1 MCAARW
7 NASPYT
13 KGWIAM
19 SDVRVAPWRISRD
32 APVDGYS
39 ESLFA
44 LGNGYLGVRGFSLQE
59 PKRRACDHGIFR
71 AGLFEPIRPGIT
83 DMVQLPDVLGLRV
96 VGEEPRAV
104 FQELDMRAGV
114 LTHRWRGKAVEVAT
128 SRMVSMADTQLIC
141 IRMRI
146 TALEKTYV
154 RVQNAV
160 DAEVRNLPVHDDQ
173 TVEETETVRLLKAA
187 EQTEGMLRMRTA
199 HTGREVCF
207 RISCM
212 GPLEA
217 GLAAGETLALEK
229 RVRVLMDGE
238 AAHPDEADP
247 WAAHQSAWDALWRD
261 CDIRLDAD
269 SRIQGAVR
277 YNVFQLL
284 CSNAAETADVSIG
297 ARGLTHGRYKGNA
310 FWDTD
315 IFMLP
320 FFCWHRPQAA
330 KNLVRYRLNRLDA
343 ARALAAQQNLKG
355 ARYPWMCAAD
365 GTEQCESWDIGLC
378 ETHVTAGVAY
388 AAHRCAEITGDGA
401 LEGQSAE
408 MYLETARYWLSRFTW
423 EPGRRQYSSFFVKGP
438 DEYCGAAVNNTYTNY
453 MARANVRL
461 ALAHAQME
469 EEERKRLAHFARN
482 ITLLYDPKRDLYLQ
496 DELFE
501 RLEPMPPVRREGEPL
516 YKTVCFDRMQ
526 RYRALKQAD
535 LVQLMALFPNDF
547 TPAQKRAVWDA
558 YEPLT
563 VHDSSLSFGTHALL
577 AFRLGLREKA
587 WSYFERSLLFDLEDV
602 LGNTAREG
610 VHMAALGASWQALVY
625 GALGL
630 WSEEGR
636 LTAEPCL
643 PEQIK
648 GISLAAYH
656 RGRRLRIVTDGGET
670 SIAEEA

>member
-1 MCAARW
+1 
-7 NASPYT
+7 
-13 KGWIAM
+13 M
-19 SDVRVAPWRISRD
+19 SDVRVAPWRISLE
-32 APVDGYS
+32 APVDGYC

-44 LGNGYLGVRGFSLQE
+44 LGNGYLGVRGFSLQR
-59 PKRRACDHGIFR
+59 PKRRAYDHGVFR
-71 AGLFEPIRPGIT
+71 AGLFEPVKPGIT

-96 VGEEPRAV
+96 MGEEPREV

-114 LTHRWRGKAVEVAT
+114 LTHRWRGKSLEVVT
-128 SRMVSMADTQLIC
+128 RRMVSMADTQLIC
-141 IRMRI
+141 IRMQL
-146 TALEKTYV
+146 TALENTHV
-154 RVQNAV
+154 SVQNAV
-160 DAEVRNLPVHDDQ
+160 DAEVCNLPVHDDQ
-173 TVEETETVRLLKAA
+173 MVEETETVRLLEVV
-187 EQTEGMLRMRTA
+187 EQTEGALRMRTA
-199 HTGREVCF
+199 HTGREVSF
-207 RISCM
+207 RISCT
-212 GPLEA
+212 GPMEA
-217 GLAAGETLALEK
+217 KLAAGETLVLEK
-229 RVRVLMDGE
+229 RVRVLVDGE
-238 AAHPDEADP
+238 AAHPDEGDP
-247 WAAHQSAWDALWRD
+247 WALHQAAWDALWRD
-261 CDIRLDAD
+261 CDIRLDAED
-269 SRIQGAVR
+269 RIQGAVR

-284 CSNAAETADVSIG
+284 CNNAAGDENVSIG
-297 ARGLTHGRYKGNA
+297 ARGLMHGRYKGNT

-320 FFCWHRPQAA
+320 FYCWHRPQAA
-330 KNLVRYRLNRLDA
+330 KALVRYRLNRLDA
-343 ARALAAQQNLKG
+343 ARALARRQNLSG

-378 ETHVTAGVAY
+378 ETHVTADVPY
-388 AAHRCAEITGDGA
+388 AAHRCAEITGDAA
-401 LEGQSAE
+401 LEAQSAE

-453 MARANVRL
+453 MARFNVRL
-461 ALAHAQME
+461 ALAYAQMGE
-469 EEERKRLAHFARN
+469 AERGRLARFAQN
-482 ITLLYDPKRDLYLQ
+482 ITLLYDPKRELYLQ

-501 RLEPMPPVRREGEPL
+501 RLEPMPDTRREGEPL

-535 LVQLMALFPNDF
+535 LVQLMALHPGDF

-587 WSYFERSLLFDLEDV
+587 WHYFERSLLFDLEDV

-630 WSEEGR
+630 WSENGR
-636 LTAEPCL
+636 LTVAPCL
-643 PEQIK
+643 PD
-648 GISLAAYH
+648 GIRSVSLAVYH
-656 RGRRLRIVTDGGET
+656 RGRRLRIVTDGEKT
-670 SIAEEA
+670 ASTEEA